1 MTDHKPALDLRST
14 FGFNSTPFT
23 REIAPEHHFSL
34 PFFEEALDGL
44 AQCVE
49 SRMSAALIA
58 PAGCGKTALL
68 RRLVARL
75 PEARYQVRYVKVTD
89 LSKRDMCREIAAACG
104 APSAGSYPSLVRRL
118 QERFESVS
126 QTEGLRPVLIL
137 DEAQDVR
144 PDVLAMMRVLTNFQ
158 MDSQLVL
165 SLVLCGQPP
174 LKTLLLRDDQE
185 AIARRLVH
193 YASLRPLSREEL
205 AQYVTHRCT
214 IAGAAVPF
222 DQGASDALFEISRG
236 NLRAADGLCLK
247 SLERA
252 ALAKRKVAGSQD
264 ILAAR
269 KELWP

>member
-1 MTDHKPALDLRST
+1 MSDRKPALDLRST
-14 FGFNSTPFT
+14 FGFHATPFT
-23 REIAPEHHFSL
+23 REIAADHHFSL
-34 PFFEEALDGL
+34 PFLEDALEALVH
-44 AQCVE
+44 CVE

-75 PEARYQVRYVKVTD
+75 PEARYQTRYVKVTD
-89 LSKRDMCREIAAACG
+89 LSKRDMCREIAFACG
-104 APSAGSYPSLVRRL
+104 APAAGSYPSLVRRL

-126 QTEGLRPVLIL
+126 QTDGLRPVLIL
-137 DEAQDVR
+137 DEAHELR
-144 PDVLAMMRVLTNFQ
+144 PDVLAMLRLLTNFQ

-185 AIARRLVH
+185 AIARRLLH
-193 YASLRPLSREEL
+193 YATLRPLSREEL
-205 AQYVTHRCT
+205 AQYVAHRCT
-214 IAGAAVPF
+214 IAGADAPF
-222 DQGASDALFEISRG
+222 DQSALDALFEISRG

-252 ALAKRKVAGSQD
+252 ALAKHKVAGSQD